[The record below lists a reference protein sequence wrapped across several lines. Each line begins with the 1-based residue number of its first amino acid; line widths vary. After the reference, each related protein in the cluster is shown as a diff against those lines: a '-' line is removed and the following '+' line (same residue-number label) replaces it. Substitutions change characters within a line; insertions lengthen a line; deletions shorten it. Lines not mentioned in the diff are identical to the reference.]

1 LTQALLAHLKS
12 LPEAR
17 IVNIGSVFGYI
28 GYPSQTVYSASK
40 FGLRGFSEA
49 LRRELAGTRITVQH
63 VAPRATRTSLNSNAM
78 NELNRQLG
86 NRVDDSDRV
95 AQIVVA
101 GLSTRRANA
110 VIGWPEALFARVNA
124 VMPLLVD
131 GTLEKQLPVI
141 RRFIQRGNPS

>member
-1 LTQALLAHLKS
+1 
-12 LPEAR
+12 
-17 IVNIGSVFGYI
+17 
-28 GYPSQTVYSASK
+28 
-40 FGLRGFSEA
+40 

-63 VAPRATRTSLNSNAM
+63 MAPRATRTSLNSNAM
-78 NELNRQLG
+78 NEVNRQLG